1 VVSPRPTSLASG
13 ETWWLTEIWEKPA
26 RLQASSTMI
35 SWIGILPGVHQHHG
49 DGIDAVGA
57 GPGEFRLE
65 RFEIDAADRLAV
77 GHGALVD
84 LDDAFVE
91 LFGQDDF
98 LGENIRPC
106 LVGDAERVAEAPGD
120 DQSGAVA
127 LALKQRIGCNRG
139 AHLDVADAFC
149 RDGGVLVDAEQVA
162 DALDGGIGIGFGV
175 FRQELALVQRAVG
188 RTANHIG
195 EGAATVDPEIP
206 NACHDDASRDCVS
219 PILPWTPKL
228 VCV

>member
-1 VVSPRPTSLASG
+1 MATESMPSARALASSG
-13 ETWWLTEIWEKPA
+13 SS
-26 RLQASSTMI
+26 ASRSAPRTA
-35 SWIGILPGVHQHHG
+35 LPSAMH
-49 DGIDAVGA
+49 
-57 GPGEFRLE
+57 
-65 RFEIDAADRLAV
+65 
-77 GHGALVD
+77 ALVD
-84 LDDAFVE
+84 LDDAFIE

-127 LALKQRIGCNRG
+127 LALKQRIGGNRG

-149 RDGGVLVDAEQVA
+149 RDGCPGRRRA
-162 DALDGGIGIGFGV
+162 GRGCPGWRRRIGLGV

-188 RTANHIG
+188 CAANHIG
-195 EGAATVDPEIP
+195 EGAATIDPEIP
-206 NACHDDASRDCVS
+206 NAGHDDASRDCVP